1 MKSSPFGGFEKGLGR
16 IETLLAKLAKDF
28 KSKSGRVHMATVD
41 ERPNSDFSDNDASKP
56 EDEDFNSDSSSADS
70 NSGKRDMNVYMTYGK
85 KK

>member
-1 MKSSPFGGFEKGLGR
+1 MDWKRLGR

-41 ERPNSDFSDNDASKP
+41 ERPNSDFSDNDVSKP

-70 NSGKRDMNVYMTYGK
+70 NSGKRDINVYMTYGK
-85 KK
+85 KSEVR

>member
-1 MKSSPFGGFEKGLGR
+1 MR
-16 IETLLAKLAKDF
+16 
-28 KSKSGRVHMATVD
+28 SGRRGRVPQPIEAQ
-41 ERPNSDFSDNDASKP
+41 EQARPNSDFSDNDASKP